1 LVWEEYRPTKK
12 RATRQEAC
20 PHDRFSA
27 DRNERRGHLVR
38 FFKEHMTQLI
48 LPELSTMKVK
58 TIRVIPGLTGG
69 CTLALL
75 IAMQSSASAAEAAA
89 PAMPALAAAPAGQY
103 QLDKSHASLLLRV
116 SHLGFSTYTTRFSR
130 FDAQLTFDPAKPA
143 TARVVTTI
151 DAKSLELD
159 DAPPQC
165 NAIVQGPQFLDSAKF
180 PKIVFRSQSVRM
192 TGEKSMEISGTLDL
206 HGVTRPI
213 VLTGT
218 FNGGYAGMPNMD
230 PHARVGFSA
239 HGSFKRSD
247 FGMTA
252 YVPAPGT
259 TMGVGDLIDVSIEA
273 EFTGPALAQAGGTA
287 H

>member
-1 LVWEEYRPTKK
+1 
-12 RATRQEAC
+12 
-20 PHDRFSA
+20 
-27 DRNERRGHLVR
+27 
-38 FFKEHMTQLI
+38 
-48 LPELSTMKVK
+48 MKVNA
-58 TIRVIPGLTGG
+58 IRKVPGLIVGSA
-69 CTLALL
+69 LALL
-75 IAMQSSASAAEAAA
+75 SVVGGSASAAEAAA
-89 PAMPALAAAPAGQY
+89 PPAVPAPAAVPAGQY

-130 FDAQLTFDPAKPA
+130 FDAELTLDPAKPA

-151 DAKSLELD
+151 DAKSLQLD

-165 NAIVQGPQFLDSAKF
+165 DGIVQGPQFLDSAKF

-273 EFTGPALAQAGGTA
+273 EFTGPALQTPAAKA
-287 H
+287 N

>member
-1 LVWEEYRPTKK
+1 
-12 RATRQEAC
+12 
-20 PHDRFSA
+20 
-27 DRNERRGHLVR
+27 
-38 FFKEHMTQLI
+38 
-48 LPELSTMKVK
+48 MKVK
-58 TIRVIPGLTGG
+58 AIRKVSDLTVGSA
-69 CTLALL
+69 LALL
-75 IAMQSSASAAEAAA
+75 LVVHGSATAAESAPP

-143 TARVVTTI
+143 AARVVTTI
-151 DAKSLELD
+151 DANSLQLD

-165 NAIVQGPQFLDSAKF
+165 DGIVQGPQFLDSAKF

>member
-1 LVWEEYRPTKK
+1 MITDFLSIGRLTKRGAATLLVVTLYVMIG
-12 RATRQEAC
+12 
-20 PHDRFSA
+20 FS
-27 DRNERRGHLVR
+27 NTV
-38 FFKEHMTQLI
+38 
-48 LPELSTMKVK
+48 
-58 TIRVIPGLTGG
+58 
-69 CTLALL
+69 
-75 IAMQSSASAAEAAA
+75 ASATPAATA
-89 PAMPALAAAPAGQY
+89 PALAPAPAGQY
-103 QLDKSHASLLLRV
+103 QLDKSHASLQLRV

-130 FDAQLTFDPAKPA
+130 FDAELTFDPAKPA
-143 TARVVTTI
+143 AARVVTTI

-165 NAIVQGPQFLDSAKF
+165 NGIVQGPQFLDSAKF

-247 FGMTA
+247 FGMTS

-273 EFTGPALAQAGGTA
+273 EFTGPLMADAAGAA

>member
-1 LVWEEYRPTKK
+1 
-12 RATRQEAC
+12 
-20 PHDRFSA
+20 
-27 DRNERRGHLVR
+27 
-38 FFKEHMTQLI
+38 
-48 LPELSTMKVK
+48 MKVNA
-58 TIRVIPGLTGG
+58 IRKVPGLTVG
-69 CTLALL
+69 CALALL
-75 IAMQSSASAAEAAA
+75 LVVSGSASAAESAA
-89 PAMPALAAAPAGQY
+89 PLAMPALAAAPAGQY

-130 FDAQLTFDPAKPA
+130 FDAELTFDPAKPA
-143 TARVVTTI
+143 AARVVTTI

-165 NAIVQGPQFLDSAKF
+165 NGIVQGPQFLDSAKF

-192 TGEKSMEISGTLDL
+192 TGAKSMEISGTLDL

-247 FGMTA
+247 FGMTS

-273 EFTGPALAQAGGTA
+273 EFIGPPLADAGGAA